1 MSAIEFIIWACV
13 CIIFSFFRCNF
24 IRIIA
29 RCLCAFLD
37 AINVTA
43 CSLYNSFHVI
53 ELVLI
58 DLSPSLEV
66 TIKCFFKSRSNN
78 IFLFS
83 LELIIVSQGGINLL
97 LKATHAL
104 SECWA
109 VTLCTYSAFLEF
121 FTNCRWIVTIEHIH
135 LSLED
140 ALFKFVGITLSI
152 DSGESVPFSKGIYVW
167 LNLFA
172 IIDVS
177 LSSCSSNNMVKINPV
192 LLHCFLSSLHIWALK
207 GPGLVENV

>member
-1 MSAIEFIIWACV
+1 
-13 CIIFSFFRCNF
+13 
-24 IRIIA
+24 
-29 RCLCAFLD
+29 
-37 AINVTA
+37 
-43 CSLYNSFHVI
+43 
-53 ELVLI
+53 
-58 DLSPSLEV
+58 
-66 TIKCFFKSRSNN
+66 
-78 IFLFS
+78 LFS

-97 LKATHAL
+97 LKATHTL

-121 FTNCRWIVTIEHIH
+121 FTNCRWIVTIEHIN

-152 DSGESVPFSKGIYVW
+152 DSGESVPFSPGIYVW

-177 LSSCSSNNMVKINPV
+177 
-192 LLHCFLSSLHIWALK
+192 
-207 GPGLVENV
+207 

>member
-1 MSAIEFIIWACV
+1 MCAIEIILCV
-13 CIIFSFFRCNF
+13 FACIISSFFRCNF

-66 TIKCFFKSRSNN
+66 TIKCFSKSRYNN
-78 IFLFS
+78 ICPISQKLF
-83 LELIIVSQGGINLL
+83 IVSLGGINLL
-97 LKATHAL
+97 LQLTKIL
-104 SECWA
+104 IESWA
-109 VTLCTYSAFLEF
+109 VTLCTYNAFRAFLE
-121 FTNCRWIVTIEHIH
+121 NCRWMDTIEHIN
-135 LSLED
+135 LRLED
-140 ALFKFVGITLSI
+140 ALLKFVSITLSI
-152 DSGESVPFSKGIYVW
+152 GSGESVQFSPGIYPW
-167 LNLFA
+167 LNVFA
-172 IIDVS
+172 VIDIS

-192 LLHCFLSSLHIWALK
+192 LL
-207 GPGLVENV
+207 N